1 MSIASL
7 VLKAHPQNAAT
18 LEHRVSTLPGAEVHA
33 VTPDG
38 QLVVTVDLPDDGEAA
53 ALVQTLHD
61 LEGVLSASLIYVR
74 YDNVPHESQISHE
87 DQTS

>member
-7 VLKAHPQNAAT
+7 VLKTHPHIAAT
-18 LEHRVSTLPGAEVHA
+18 LERRVSNLPGAEVHA

-38 QLVVTVDLPDDGEAA
+38 QLVVTVRPDDGEAA
-53 ALVQTLHD
+53 ALVRTLHD

-74 YDNVPHESQISHE
+74 YDNVPPEDQISHE
-87 DQTS
+87 DKTS